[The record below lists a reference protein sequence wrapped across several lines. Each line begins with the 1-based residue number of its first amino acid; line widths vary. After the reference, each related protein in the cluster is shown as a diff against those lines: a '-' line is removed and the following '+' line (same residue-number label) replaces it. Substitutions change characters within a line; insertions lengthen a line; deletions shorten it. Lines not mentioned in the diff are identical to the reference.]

1 MDAAHAQT
9 TTLTAQFVG
18 SALATKLA
26 AKIAAIDEDL
36 AGIDA
41 EITEHL
47 AQHQSATN
55 RACQGSG
62 PFSSPRSSH
71 RSVGQQYG
79 TERSADNV
87 LLITQGVYRRPTD
100 GAWQVYQVPLTQ
112 DETQRTGRM
121 VTTTP
126 TRTAADIYC
135 GIGAAGSRRSLDHLV
150 DGEGLNDQLLY
161 WPSSADP
168 LHERDHGVWNASPAD
183 EQGTAHRMSL
193 IGELLH
199 HSAATQEG
207 VLAAVVRTLA
217 LPGLRSRRASL
228 CRRPVGS
235 VRLAALSHCAIDVV
249 DPVDAAH

>member
-1 MDAAHAQT
+1 MVTAAAVTGIYRPGYPFTAAELQT
-9 TTLTAQFVG
+9 MTGQGVLRHMLADVYAECRLPETGAVRATAAAALLSTTLRARGALCGETAAWVHLG
-18 SALATKLA
+18 LAPP
-26 AKIAAIDEDL
+26 
-36 AGIDA
+36 
-41 EITEHL
+41 HR
-47 AQHQSATN
+47 AQ
-55 RACQGSG
+55 
-62 PFSSPRSSH
+62 
-71 RSVGQQYG
+71 V
-79 TERSADNV
+79 
-87 LLITQGVYRRPTD
+87 ITQGVYRRPTD

-217 LPGLRSRRASL
+217 LPGLRSRRAARAADLLDQCAS
-228 CRRPVGS
+228 RRFPT
-235 VRLAALSHCAIDVV
+235 VR
-249 DPVDAAH
+249 